1 MNRGLSI
8 KTNRGLTFF
17 ELLIVVAIIGFIT
30 MIAMPNYLE
39 SRRKATA
46 NTCISN
52 QKLIY
57 TAATMYMLAESDS
70 LVSMGH
76 KERLDALLD
85 RGYLKGNKWPECPSG
100 GIKDYNDYT
109 IIFSGDIVEDVEC
122 DRDPT
127 GHVWP

>member
-1 MNRGLSI
+1 MSKGF
-8 KTNRGLTFF
+8 TFF
-17 ELLIVVAIIGFIT
+17 ELLIVITIIGLLT
-30 MIAMPNYLE
+30 LIAVPNYIKARE
-39 SRRKATA
+39 KATT

-57 TAATMYMLAESDS
+57 TAATMYMLEESDS

-76 KERLDALLD
+76 EERLNALLD
-85 RGYLKGNKWPECPSG
+85 KGYIKGNRWPECPSG
-100 GIKDYNDYT
+100 GVKDYNDYT
-109 IIFSGDIVEDVEC
+109 IIFSGDIVTDVEC